1 MIGKISKILP
11 GEVTIQ
17 FKGKAS
23 NAKVLHD
30 DENLKRIKSS
40 NLSSQLGNGYGQH
53 TSSERTVEINGK
65 KMLVEHIQQQ
75 LEYIAPERKNE
86 TRALRRLFCAKR
98 VKGDSK
104 KSDESDEESKEDIFN
119 KGIQS
124 IVDCSKNTDEI
135 ECSVVFREDT
145 GKAVMTVDNGINEVP
160 VVPKGYSIFIER
172 TVIPHDPT

>member
-30 DENLKRIKSS
+30 DDNLKRIKSS

-53 TSSERTVEINGK
+53 TRSERTVEINGK

-98 VKGDSK
+98 VKRDSK
-104 KSDESDEESKEDIFN
+104 NQTNLMKNQKKISSTREFN
-119 KGIQS
+119 QS
-124 IVDCSKNTDEI
+124 Y
-135 ECSVVFREDT
+135 
-145 GKAVMTVDNGINEVP
+145 TVQRTRMKLNVLWP
-160 VVPKGYSIFIER
+160 SER
-172 TVIPHDPT
+172 TQERQ